1 MKCSKCGSDFPN
13 DVNFCP
19 YCGERIWKDN
29 TGCRAA
35 DSETDKLT
43 GGLVKLLG
51 TALGVS
57 VLLNI
62 KLLLGKQTE
71 YSDETMKDL
80 EGILKSL
87 RSLGGEKDSAS
98 SKAVEKDV
106 ADAVERAVSEAEKA
120 CEEVGNTVDEVV
132 KSLAAGLDEPLAGMK
147 KTIEETANEF
157 ERGFNE
163 AVSEAEKALNE
174 LDAEIEKASKEYD
187 ETAEA
192 DEEPDEA
199 AEEPDEGGITIVFED
214 EDDEESEDEDLDEDD
229 SEEDEDDLDEEEDDE
244 ESDEEDL
251 DEDDSEEDEDDLD
264 EEDEES
270 DEEESDEDD
279 SDDEIDEEE
288 DSEEEKEPEKKSN
301 PFAFLFG
308 NLFRDSSKTPAAEA
322 PDAEKPAAAES
333 SEIKIDF
340 GEDEEEA
347 DILKNE
353 ADTAEPEAPAES
365 EAPSEPEVPAEP
377 EENAESGIIAIE
389 FDEGDDEETDNMS
402 EEPAFDEPSFD
413 ASEDDEPEMEAEEP
427 AAEDGG
433 IEILFEDEDEGP
445 VEPINEAP
453 AFDEVEFETEQFPKA
468 EYEETPEESFK
479 PEESG
484 TIAID
489 FGEDADEETDNMAE
503 EPAFEEPAFDEPELP
518 EEPESN
524 LYDEPAGQEE
534 DGSDSEAYD
543 AGPDE
548 EASYDE
554 PDEEEASYGEPDE
567 EDVSDSVEAYPEEA
581 AYEPAEEAEY
591 GEELPEENAEP
602 VESEEFEEPAENGE
616 YEEPAESEE
625 PGTIAIEFDEPVS
638 DEPVRTDENHNGIS
652 DALEKEILGEVP
664 ANNVDELLSNWIFTS
679 DATGRE
685 MAEEELFRGEGAKPA
700 KSADKFESF
709 VEAPLDYVPVNP
721 EEAGL
726 EPEQIESPSEEPAYD
741 SFEEEAGDASGEP
754 EGEEEVS
761 DYSAAPEE
769 EGISL
774 EDILSEGAPHK
785 ENDNEDYLI
794 NSLFDDKADEY
805 PQRPSR
811 LSFAE
816 APHKDDYDYVKMDS
830 EEPISLDIPMDDA
843 ESEEDLNIN
852 IHSDDYDV
860 DEDAEEDFFGHD
872 VQNEAADENYDI
884 DEHLMNLRKDV
895 SDDADAIRK
904 DIAYS
909 LSDLIGSGY
918 EDEPDEEDTPIDF

>member
-1 MKCSKCGSDFPN
+1 
-13 DVNFCP
+13 
-19 YCGERIWKDN
+19 
-29 TGCRAA
+29 
-35 DSETDKLT
+35 
-43 GGLVKLLG
+43 
-51 TALGVS
+51 
-57 VLLNI
+57 
-62 KLLLGKQTE
+62 
-71 YSDETMKDL
+71 
-80 EGILKSL
+80 
-87 RSLGGEKDSAS
+87 
-98 SKAVEKDV
+98 
-106 ADAVERAVSEAEKA
+106 
-120 CEEVGNTVDEVV
+120 
-132 KSLAAGLDEPLAGMK
+132 
-147 KTIEETANEF
+147 
-157 ERGFNE
+157 
-163 AVSEAEKALNE
+163 
-174 LDAEIEKASKEYD
+174 
-187 ETAEA
+187 
-192 DEEPDEA
+192 
-199 AEEPDEGGITIVFED
+199 
-214 EDDEESEDEDLDEDD
+214 
-229 SEEDEDDLDEEEDDE
+229 
-244 ESDEEDL
+244 
-251 DEDDSEEDEDDLD
+251 
-264 EEDEES
+264 
-270 DEEESDEDD
+270 
-279 SDDEIDEEE
+279 
-288 DSEEEKEPEKKSN
+288 
-301 PFAFLFG
+301 
-308 NLFRDSSKTPAAEA
+308 
-322 PDAEKPAAAES
+322 
-333 SEIKIDF
+333 
-340 GEDEEEA
+340 
-347 DILKNE
+347 
-353 ADTAEPEAPAES
+353 
-365 EAPSEPEVPAEP
+365 
-377 EENAESGIIAIE
+377 
-389 FDEGDDEETDNMS
+389 MS

-413 ASEDDEPEMEAEEP
+413 ASEDDEPETEDEESEP
-427 AAEDGG
+427 EDGG
-433 IEILFEDEDEGP
+433 IKILFEDEDEDP

-503 EPAFEEPAFDEPELP
+503 EPAFDEPSFDEPEDDEPELP
-518 EEPESN
+518 EEPESEP
-524 LYDEPAGQEE
+524 YGEPAGQEE
-534 DGSDSEAYD
+534 DESDSEAYD

-581 AYEPAEEAEY
+581 TYEPDEEAEY
-591 GEELPEENAEP
+591 GEELPEEDAEP
-602 VESEEFEEPAENGE
+602 AESEEFEEPEENGE
-616 YEEPAESEE
+616 YEESAESEE

-741 SFEEEAGDASGEP
+741 SYEEEAGETSGEP

-872 VQNEAADENYDI
+872 VQNEAADENFDI